1 MDRTFVVG
9 TRGSRLALAQ
19 TGLVVDALRA
29 AHPGAL
35 FEVQE
40 ITTQGDRDTKP
51 LSEIGGQG
59 VFTKAIEEAL
69 LRNEIDIAIH
79 SMKDLPP
86 RLTDGLVIAAVPK
99 RGDARDVLVTKDGRT
114 LADLPAGAR
123 IGTGSARRAVQLKAL
138 CDRVRRL
145 QGKPLDLASLDVEIR
160 GNVDT
165 RIRKVDEGQ
174 YDAIVLAMAGLVR
187 LGLEGRAAQ
196 VFSVEEMV
204 PSPGQGALAVQVRA
218 NDAEAIALVRS
229 VDHNETHAAITV
241 ERAYLEALGADC
253 SMAVGAYATVK
264 DNIIESWWMAT
275 PDDAMLVAHAVEDP
289 RRHQDFD
296 LRERAVAHGY
306 GMAEW
311 LEPGSDVGPPFSA
324 IEDLVGGTRRES

>member
-35 FEVQE
+35 FEIWE

-123 IGTGSARRAVQLKAL
+123 IGTGSARRVVQLKAL
-138 CDRVRRL
+138 RPDIEC
-145 QGKPLDLASLDVEIR
+145 VEIR

-174 YDAIVLAMAGLVR
+174 YDAIVLAMAGLER
-187 LGLEGRAAQ
+187 LGLESRASQ

-253 SMAVGAYATVK
+253 SMAVGAYTTVK
-264 DNIIESWWMAT
+264 DNVIESWWMAT

-311 LEPGSDVGPPFSA
+311 LEPASDVGPPFSA